1 MPRAT
6 NSPAKRKRH
15 KKWIKRAKG
24 YRGRRSTVFKLA
36 KEATLKAGQ
45 YAYRDR
51 RHRKNDFRKL
61 WQIRINAAVRQHN
74 LSYSKFIHGLRQ
86 TNIELD
92 RKVLAQIAQRQP
104 KLFQKVVA
112 TTQKAKQPK

>member
-51 RHRKNDFRKL
+51 RHKKNDFRKL

-86 TNIELD
+86 TNVELD

-104 KLFQKVVA
+104 KLFQKVIE
-112 TTQKAKQPK
+112 TTQKTKQPK